1 MTTELITVISVGIA
15 LGGLF
20 LTCAGLI
27 VTLLIRFEKR
37 VERRMD
43 QQEERFNRRMDQQD
57 EQTSLMEGRLT
68 QRIDHLEREMN
79 QQYGAL
85 DTRLR
90 TVEENQA
97 RLSGEMSTLRE
108 AILLRPAGRE

>member
-1 MTTELITVISVGIA
+1 MSTELIAIISVGVA

-20 LTCAGLI
+20 LTFGGLM
-27 VTLLIRFEKR
+27 VTMLLRS
-37 VERRMD
+37 ERRMD
-43 QQEERFNRRMDQQD
+43 RMEEGFNRRMDKQE
-57 EQTSLMEGRLT
+57 EQTSQMESRLT
-68 QRIDHLEREMN
+68 QRIDHLEREMK